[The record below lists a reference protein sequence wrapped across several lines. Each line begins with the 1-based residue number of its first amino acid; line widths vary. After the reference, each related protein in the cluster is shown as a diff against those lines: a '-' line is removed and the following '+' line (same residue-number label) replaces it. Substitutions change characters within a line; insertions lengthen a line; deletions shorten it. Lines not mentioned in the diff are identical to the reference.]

1 MKPEH
6 LEDASETTLFDSP
19 IRPVRVIVTAVLR
32 IIQCTFVMVAWM
44 FWAAFGSAFWIALVF
59 RLLAVYTASFL
70 ASMFTYQ
77 VPTSIEQR
85 LQFVTNLWFDGFR
98 RAYDAVF
105 RPREILRPTHCAI
118 SPTCRRGC
126 RIRCVHR
133 RRLPRY
139 MEGRSNPQIP
149 KDQTEIVV
157 PSRPTRRLTTR
168 WSRTW
173 PAQCRGLRAI
183 ITLGWPGGS
192 ARGR

>member
-105 RPREILRPTHCAI
+105 RPREIP
-118 SPTCRRGC
+118 SP
-126 RIRCVHR
+126 
-133 RRLPRY
+133 
-139 MEGRSNPQIP
+139 S
-149 KDQTEIVV
+149 
-157 PSRPTRRLTTR
+157 
-168 WSRTW
+168 
-173 PAQCRGLRAI
+173 LRADVLVVEVSWCI
-183 ITLGWPGGS
+183 FFWTVNLLIFSVPLTAPYLPLAAAVAAFVAFIAGVFLGTWKGDPILRFLRIKPRS
-192 ARGR
+192 